1 MFVPETSLPPN
12 SARVKSPIPIFFLFS
27 IFSFDLMP
35 FTSCRFLRW
44 GRSLGLAPKKSLAL
58 QAGWTSPPDVAPV
71 SGRSGADVAA
81 SSADL
86 AAPAVAPTPVVVV
99 EQAAVAVAVTPP
111 SSSERMEPPP
121 VLVASSVVG
130 AAPQAE
136 GPASPVEVAATAPS
150 QEQPDAATVVSEG
163 RHNPSLRRPRPR

>member
-1 MFVPETSLPPN
+1 M
-12 SARVKSPIPIFFLFS
+12 
-27 IFSFDLMP
+27 
-35 FTSCRFLRW
+35 
-44 GRSLGLAPKKSLAL
+44 
-58 QAGWTSPPDVAPV
+58 PDVTPV

-121 VLVASSVVG
+121 VLVASSLAG

-136 GPASPVEVAATAPS
+136 GPASPAKVVATAPN
-150 QEQPDAATVVSEG
+150 QEQPDAATLVSEG
-163 RHNPSLRRPRPR
+163 AVQSMPPEA